1 MLQEPPA
8 WLTRSDATRQ
18 PMQRDRPGVHG
29 HRQLEALALLLEC
42 SVAKAGL
49 SLRVSS
55 AVRKPSPFFVAA
67 FSPTPARFVLLCPPR
82 ITTCDSHH
90 HHAALSPFPRRTTHS
105 FPRRINKVNVL

>member
-49 SLRVSS
+49 LLRVSS
-55 AVRKPSPFFVAA
+55 AAQKPSPFFVAA
-67 FSPTPARFVLLCPPR
+67 FCSLCFALPAQNHHIRQSSPPCCLISVP
-82 ITTCDSHH
+82 
-90 HHAALSPFPRRTTHS
+90 
-105 FPRRINKVNVL
+105 